1 MPLAFILS
9 KVSNK
14 KLNRGKN
21 MKRLLLIGGFI
32 IAGAAFASNASA
44 VPLDPYNTRPVTV
57 TIPSADGPGT
67 DLQSLINVVYP
78 GAGIVVN
85 DPGNTQSKTARW
97 GNASGFFPV
106 ATPTLLF
113 EYAGLA
119 NSNILGL
126 WSGNDTTAISG
137 VNVFLGAAT
146 SGTIATLSWNTPGT
160 NDLTISGAAGKVNN
174 VTVSGIDP
182 FSFGF
187 YIKNGNGTFYTLD
200 QLNGGE
206 AMAVSFNKPGTD
218 NWLIGFEDTSRG
230 DKDYNDMVVRV
241 ESIHAVP
248 EPSVLILLGSGLT
261 GLGFFGYMR
270 RKRSDLR

>member
-1 MPLAFILS
+1 MKKILLTGCL
-9 KVSNK
+9 V
-14 KLNRGKN
+14 L
-21 MKRLLLIGGFI
+21 
-32 IAGAAFASNASA
+32 AGAVFASTASA
-44 VPLDPYNTRPVTV
+44 VPLDLLNTRPVTV

-67 DLQSLINVVYP
+67 DLQSLINLVYP
-78 GAGIVVN
+78 GSGIVVN
-85 DPGNTQSKTARW
+85 DPGSTQSKTVKW
-97 GNASGFFPV
+97 GNSSSFFPV
-106 ATPTLLF
+106 ATPTLMF

-126 WSGNDTTAISG
+126 WSGVDTTAISG
-137 VNVFLGAAT
+137 VDVFLGAAT

-174 VTVSGIDP
+174 TTVSGIDP
-182 FSFGF
+182 FAFGF
-187 YIKNGNGTFYTLD
+187 YVKNSGGTFYTSD

-218 NWLIGFEDTSRG
+218 NWLIGFEDSSRG

-248 EPSVLILLGSGLT
+248 EPSTLLLLGSGM
-261 GLGFFGYMR
+261 LGFAFFKR
-270 RKRSDLR
+270 RKG